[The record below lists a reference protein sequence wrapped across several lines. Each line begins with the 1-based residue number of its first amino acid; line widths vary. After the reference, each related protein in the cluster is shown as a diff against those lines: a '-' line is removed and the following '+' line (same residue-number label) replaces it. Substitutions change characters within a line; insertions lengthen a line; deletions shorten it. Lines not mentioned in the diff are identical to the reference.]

1 MAAVV
6 TRKDSGLRD
15 ERGQAFVLTVASMVV
30 LLGMAALGID
40 IGGWYQAQRHD
51 QAVADAA
58 ALAGAQALPDD
69 PTQAASLAVDYAKR
83 NGVTIDPS
91 AVTISSSQGT
101 NDTIKVAVQKPE
113 STIFARMFGISTVQV
128 GAKATARAGLPSA
141 ARYVAPIVVP
151 ITNPEL
157 SGCTPMPCT
166 DPTQI
171 FLADLHGPGSGDAA
185 GSFALL
191 DLIQGDNG
199 SVGSGILSSWMSNG
213 LDADMPL
220 GIYDAVPST
229 KYNSSDFQAALH
241 LKVGDEVLFPVYQP
255 PIIYSGSNAQFN
267 IIGWV
272 AFHIDAQATHGS
284 SGALNG
290 HFTAY
295 QAEGLLASPNGGSA
309 QDFGVKVV
317 QLVE

>member
-6 TRKDSGLRD
+6 TGKAEGLHS

-30 LLGMAALGID
+30 LLGMAAIGID

-51 QAVADAA
+51 QAIADAA

-69 PTQAASLAVDYAKR
+69 PSQATSLAVDYAKR
-83 NGVTIDPS
+83 NGATIAPS
-91 AVTISSSQGT
+91 DVTISSGIGT

-151 ITNPEL
+151 ITNPQL
-157 SGCTPMPCT
+157 SGCTPPPCT

-191 DLIQGDNG
+191 DLIPGDNG
-199 SVGSGILSSWMSNG
+199 SVGSGILADWMKNG
-213 LDADMPL
+213 NPADMPL
-220 GIYDAVPST
+220 GIYEAVPST

-255 PIIYSGSNAQFN
+255 PIVYGGSNAQFN
-267 IIGWV
+267 VIGWV
-272 AFHIDAQATHGS
+272 AFHIDSQATHGS

-290 HFTAY
+290 HFTSY
-295 QAEGLLASPNGGSA
+295 LAEGLLASPSGGA
-309 QDFGVKVV
+309 QNLGVKVV

>member
-6 TRKDSGLRD
+6 TGKAEGLHS

-30 LLGMAALGID
+30 LLGMAAIGID

-51 QAVADAA
+51 QAIADAA

-69 PTQAASLAVDYAKR
+69 PSQATSLAVDYAKR
-83 NGVTIDPS
+83 NGATIAPS
-91 AVTISSSQGT
+91 DVTISSDIGT
-101 NDTIKVAVQKPE
+101 NDTIKVAVEKPE

-151 ITNPEL
+151 ITNPQL
-157 SGCTPMPCT
+157 SGCTPPPCT

-171 FLADLHGPGSGDAA
+171 FLADLHGPGSGDGA

-191 DLIQGDNG
+191 DLIPSDNG
-199 SVGSGILSSWMSNG
+199 SVGSGILSDWMANG
-213 LDADMPL
+213 NPADMPL
-220 GIYDAVPST
+220 GIYEAVPST
-229 KYNSSDFQAALH
+229 KYNSSDFQAALQ

-267 IIGWV
+267 VIGWV
-272 AFHIDAQATHGS
+272 GFHIDTQVAQGS
-284 SGALNG
+284 NGGLSG
-290 HFTAY
+290 HFTTYLA
-295 QAEGLLASPNGGSA
+295 QGLLASPSGGA
-309 QDFGVKVV
+309 QNLGVKVV